1 MIADDVMVTVQN
13 LTDSKVA
20 YIVPESNVLREFTGQ
35 QIRQIAA
42 GELRSLY
49 STVGG
54 KTLIEHYLGVKEKEL
69 ASEFN
74 ISDDSF
80 NHEYNWSMKDVD
92 TVLKYGS
99 LDALKDALDFAPRG
113 IIELIVDRAVAL
125 KIPDNNKLTAI
136 EEATGKN
143 VATMIRLD
151 TELAEDKQNDEK
163 PKGRRVNSDNKAP
176 AVERRAE

>member
-1 MIADDVMVTVQN
+1 
-13 LTDSKVA
+13 
-20 YIVPESNVLREFTGQ
+20 
-35 QIRQIAA
+35 
-42 GELRSLY
+42 
-49 STVGG
+49 
-54 KTLIEHYLGVKEKEL
+54 
-69 ASEFN
+69 
-74 ISDDSF
+74 
-80 NHEYNWSMKDVD
+80 MKDVD

-113 IIELIVDRAVAL
+113 IVELIVDRAVAL

-136 EEATGKN
+136 EEATGRN

>member
-1 MIADDVMVTVQN
+1 
-13 LTDSKVA
+13 
-20 YIVPESNVLREFTGQ
+20 
-35 QIRQIAA
+35 
-42 GELRSLY
+42 
-49 STVGG
+49 
-54 KTLIEHYLGVKEKEL
+54 
-69 ASEFN
+69 
-74 ISDDSF
+74 
-80 NHEYNWSMKDVD
+80 MKDVD

-136 EEATGKN
+136 EEATGRN